1 MTGRHLGLGL
11 GGEEE
16 EPLVG
21 DLPGL
26 LDAVDEVRQDGPVP
40 IRNEAVGDAWGRGQ
54 HKIGGVPPGYFLAK
68 LRVELGC

>member
-1 MTGRHLGLGL
+1 MTGRHLCLGL

-40 IRNEAVGDAWGRGQ
+40 IRDEAVGDPWGARQNRWGTARQ
-54 HKIGGVPPGYFLAK
+54 LSG
-68 LRVELGC
+68 ETTS